1 MENLDNIQPIPETEI
16 SGNSNLSAL
25 SELSDNPE
33 SSDNSGPSEIS
44 DLSDNPEVR
53 RLIEEAEQRGYIR
66 GRNEQIEQVVMQ
78 PLDDD
83 PTLPPAYS
91 DSDSCPSFLANI
103 RPSIWD

>member
-1 MENLDNIQPIPETEI
+1 MENLEENNTITEI
-16 SGNSNLSAL
+16 SEL
-25 SELSDNPE
+25 SEHSE
-33 SSDNSGPSEIS
+33 TSENSEHSEHSEIS
-44 DLSDNPEVR
+44 NSPELR

-66 GRNEQIEQVVMQ
+66 GRNEQIEQLVMQ

>member
-1 MENLDNIQPIPETEI
+1 MENLEENNTITEI
-16 SGNSNLSAL
+16 SEL
-25 SELSDNPE
+25 SEHSE
-33 SSDNSGPSEIS
+33 HSENSENSENSEIS
-44 DLSDNPEVR
+44 NSPELR

-66 GRNEQIEQVVMQ
+66 GRNEQIEQLVMQ

>member
-16 SGNSNLSAL
+16 LEP
-25 SELSDNPE
+25 SEPSEN
-33 SSDNSGPSEIS
+33 SDNSDNSEPSEIS

>member
-25 SELSDNPE
+25 SEPSDNPG
-33 SSDNSGPSEIS
+33 SSDNSEPSEIS